1 MIIEDILKIQNINYK
16 VVIIGSGPAGLS
28 IALEFE
34 KKKIPCILIE
44 AGDEQFT
51 ENAIKRYKSQIN
63 GNFPNKLGA
72 AARLSQFGGSS
83 GHWGGACI
91 PLDDYDF
98 EYWPIKKNDLSNYTE
113 KSCNILGIKNQ
124 FRNKLINNDLK
135 IIEFQQSK
143 VNFYEKYFEQIK
155 KSKYI
160 YVLLKSPILEI
171 NLKDNS
177 VQNIKIIKNNK
188 VTSIKINNYVVLCCG
203 GIENSRLLLWFSEK
217 NNNFLKNMPVGEYWM
232 EHPFKVIG
240 KGFGDFKK
248 IKKIFKN
255 DFNMFDNFRNW
266 GNFTVSLAPTKS
278 LIKKKN
284 ILNSGTFITLHDR
297 NNNNLKN
304 NIKDFLCFAPKLSNK
319 ILGQFNK
326 NLLCGI
332 TLSSSW
338 EQDAEQVNK
347 ITLGE
352 EKDYSGV
359 PITKLNY
366 YISEKTLQTPRIM
379 IESIGKLFVEKG
391 AGYIGGD
398 ERIYDKDIFISDA
411 GYHHIGG
418 TRMGS
423 SKLNSVVDN
432 NLKVHNTNNLFVS
445 GSSVFPTGGHANPTL
460 TIVQMSIRLAEYL
473 IKKIIV

>member
-16 VVIIGSGPAGLS
+16 VVLIGSGPAGLS

-34 KKKIPCILIE
+34 KKKIPCLLIE

-51 ENAIKRYKSQIN
+51 ENAINRYKSQIN

-91 PLDDYDF
+91 PLDEYDF
-98 EYWPIKKNDLSNYTE
+98 DDWPIKKNNLSNYIQE
-113 KSCNILGIKNQ
+113 SCNILDIKNQ
-124 FRNKLINNDLK
+124 FRNKLINDDLK

-143 VNFYEKYFEQIK
+143 VSFYEKYFEKIK

-160 YVLLKSPILEI
+160 YVLLKSPIFEI
-171 NLKDNS
+171 SLKDNS
-177 VQNIKIIKNNK
+177 VQNIKIIKNNT
-188 VTSIKINNYVVLCCG
+188 VTSIKINNYIVLCCG

-217 NNNFLKNMPVGEYWM
+217 NNNFLKNMPVGEFWM

-266 GNFTVSLAPTKS
+266 GNFTVSLAPTKN

-284 ILNSGTFITLHDR
+284 ILNSGTFLTLHDR
-297 NNNNLKN
+297 NNNSLKN

-338 EQDAEQVNK
+338 EQDPERANK
-347 ITLGE
+347 ISLGE
-352 EKDYSGV
+352 EKDYSGI
-359 PITKLNY
+359 PNTILNY
-366 YISEKTLQTPRIM
+366 QISEKTLRTPREI
-379 IESIGKLFVEKG
+379 IRSIGKFFVEKKI
-391 AGYIGGD
+391 GYIGGD
-398 ERIYDKDIFISDA
+398 KIIYDIDNFISDA

-418 TRMGS
+418 TRMGT
-423 SKLNSVVDN
+423 SKLDSVVDS
-432 NLKVHNTNNLFVS
+432 NLKVHGTKNLYVC
-445 GSSVFPTGGHANPTL
+445 GSSVFTKGGHANPTL
-460 TIVQMSIRLAEYL
+460 TIVQLSLRLANYL
-473 IKKIIV
+473 YTKII